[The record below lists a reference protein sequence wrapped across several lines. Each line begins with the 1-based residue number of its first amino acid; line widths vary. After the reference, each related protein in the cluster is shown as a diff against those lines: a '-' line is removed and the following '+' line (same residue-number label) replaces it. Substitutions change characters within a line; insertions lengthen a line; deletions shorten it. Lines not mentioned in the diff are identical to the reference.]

1 MIPVPVNN
9 FIHNL
14 QLLFLQDQVHS
25 KLEPR
30 VVGPSMY
37 CFFFMERRMMKH
49 LNFMIPSSVLQL
61 RSVSVTFDRV
71 VAPVRRLW
79 ESIV

>member
-25 KLEPR
+25 KLEPH

-37 CFFFMERRMMKH
+37 CFFYGKKNDETFKFHDSFLRASAQECFSH
-49 LNFMIPSSVLQL
+49 L
-61 RSVSVTFDRV
+61 
-71 VAPVRRLW
+71 
-79 ESIV
+79 